1 MPVPTSITDLSD
13 TAASNFPQS
22 SDSAGST
29 VYTLPQNI
37 SAIIKKQ
44 FISGSDITVLSSGTV
59 TLPTENSYVKITSG
73 GTFNITGFANCYNGR
88 IITLRFAVST
98 LTLVHSASLLLPG
111 GVSITAQADDVATF
125 VNEASGIWRCIS
137 YDRAIISSINSGS
150 FSFKNKIING
160 NFAINQRAYVSGA
173 AVGSGLYG
181 HDRWKM
187 AASGDTYTFTG
198 STITIPASKTLAQTI
213 EGANLQ
219 TGTYT
224 LSWTGTAQGKI
235 GGGSYGASGITGS
248 ITAGTDTT
256 ITFNTGTVSNVQLE
270 FGSTATAFEYR
281 PIGIELALCQRYCEA
296 ITTNGSGSGDLGIGY
311 LRTTTSFIVSHKH
324 AVEMRIAPAVFS
336 FSGAASDYAVQ
347 AGGSTL
353 TVSSIAPLSSGTN
366 CSSIEFTTSAGTVG
380 FGGRAYAS
388 AGARTLIFSA
398 EF

>member
-44 FISGSDITVLSSGTV
+44 FISGSDITVSSSGAV
-59 TLPTENSYVKITSG
+59 TLPSENSYVKITSG
-73 GTFNITGFANCYNGR
+73 GTYNITGFANCYNGR

-111 GVSITAQADDVATF
+111 GVSIAAQADDVAVF
-125 VNEASGIWRCIS
+125 VNEAIGIWRCIS
-137 YDRAIISSINSGS
+137 YDRAIIASINSS
-150 FSFKNKIING
+150 NFSFKNKIING
-160 NFAINQRAYVSGA
+160 NFAINQRVYVSGA
-173 AVGSGLYG
+173 AVGAGLYG

-187 AASGDTYTFTG
+187 AASGDTYTFSG

-235 GGGSYGASGITGS
+235 GGGSFGASGITGS
-248 ITAGTDTT
+248 ITGGTDTT
-256 ITFNTGTVSNVQLE
+256 ITFNTGTLSNVQLE
-270 FGSTATAFEYR
+270 FGSIATAFEQR
-281 PIGIELALCQRYCEA
+281 LIGIEMALCKRYFTVVNVALGGGATPTTTGRTYYNALSWDMRA
-296 ITTNGSGSGDLGIGY
+296 IPTIALIVTDGNTNMNTPTWSDV
-311 LRTTTSFIVSHKH
+311 RTTGG
-324 AVEMRIAPAVFS
+324 R
-336 FSGAASDYAVQ
+336 VQ
-347 AGGSTL
+347 A
-353 TVSSIAPLSSGTN
+353 TN
-366 CSSIEFTTSAGTVG
+366 SVANDCIFAGQYSV
-380 FGGRAYAS
+380 
-388 AGARTLIFSA
+388 SA
-398 EF
+398 EL